1 MYSCNF
7 EWKRQHAVEFRQSLA
22 SAVPGTVKDC
32 LLLLTAH
39 SEYLLN
45 EYLKKK
51 KKGEEYYLHIFLLT
65 LTVWFFASCF
75 PPFLNLEAYKA
86 LTFYTLNSSKMRQH
100 SSHVTSDNLEIK
112 LLDWANHLSYF
123 SIKPGKMVFCILIE
137 SVSIGRNCH
146 LVMLVTY

>member
-1 MYSCNF
+1 MKTSTCSGIQAIISLCCPRHCERLSAFAYSSF
-7 EWKRQHAVEFRQSLA
+7 WIPAKWVSKE
-22 SAVPGTVKDC
+22 
-32 LLLLTAH
+32 
-39 SEYLLN
+39 
-45 EYLKKK
+45 KK

-65 LTVWFFASCF
+65 LTIWFFASCF